1 MNSMWCLT
9 SKNEGACKC
18 IRGGERE
25 RLLLVRRVGNGEGS
39 VSHGGDIGADFKRCF
54 VN

>member
-1 MNSMWCLT
+1 MNSMWFLT
-9 SKNEGACKC
+9 LKNEGACKC

-39 VSHGGDIGADFKRCF
+39 VMEVTLELTLRG
-54 VN
+54 VL